1 MRIGTVRGD
10 PAGRILVVDDDKAHR
25 ESLGRVFAQ
34 AGYVVRLAS
43 SGEDALALLDSG
55 PVDLVIADMRM
66 PRTGGLELLK
76 RVKVRWPATQ
86 VIILTAFGDFVSY
99 LEAMESGAFQFL
111 SKPVRRGDIVTL
123 ARIAVRKARR
133 VESALARDP
142 GNGGYPG
149 GAVP

>member
-1 MRIGTVRGD
+1 MQGD

-25 ESLGRVFAQ
+25 EALGRVLAQ
-34 AGYVVRLAS
+34 AGYVVRLAA
-43 SGEDALALLDSG
+43 SGDDALALLDGGEGG

-111 SKPVRRGDIVTL
+111 SKPVRRAAIVTL